1 MNDVNSHRDASRRAG
16 MKLGFYIHLFAY
28 ILVNLL
34 LATINY
40 SRNPQHLWFLYPLL
54 GWGIGLFFHGFAV
67 FAAPGLMRRFTDR
80 ELEKRRPGD

>member
-1 MNDVNSHRDASRRAG
+1 MTDVHSHRDARRQAG
-16 MKLGFYIHLFAY
+16 MKLGFYIHLLAY
-28 ILVNLL
+28 IGVNLL

-54 GWGIGLFFHGFAV
+54 GWGIGLFFHWFAV
-67 FAAPGLMRRFTDR
+67 FVAPGLMRRFTDR